1 MEIIFDGRESH
12 FYRTS
17 GERAVR
23 APTPTHAAWVLAKRM
38 ARRQHGRRGDAY
50 GVRVVGY
57 SENGAAVHYAA
68 RLVGSHSYATST
80 QFVVRRA

>member
-12 FYRTS
+12 LYRAS

-50 GVRVVGY
+50 GVHVVGH
-57 SENGAAVHYAA
+57 SEIGAAVHYAA
-68 RLVGSHSYATST
+68 RLVGSDNYATSA

>member
-12 FYRTS
+12 LYRAS

-50 GVRVVGY
+50 GVHVVGH
-57 SENGAAVHYAA
+57 SENGAAMHYAA
-68 RLVGSHSYATST
+68 RLVDANSYATSA
-80 QFVVRRA
+80 QFVVRRS